1 MKMHIKIPSLLAA
14 VLAVSLAGSGAALA
28 DDSRRYSDR
37 HDYGSHQD
45 RQHSRYQS
53 RDHYGDRH
61 QKRNHYQSRDH
72 YGDRHH
78 NKRRHKWVHKQD
90 RHHYKHHK
98 KQRHYNRHNYAYR
111 YDDDDDEKLLIGLV
125 LGGLIGYAI
134 NNAYDPDIYDD

>member
-1 MKMHIKIPSLLAA
+1 MKMHIKVPSLLAA
-14 VLAVSLAGSGAALA
+14 VLAISLAGSGAALA
-28 DDSRRYSDR
+28 DDNRRNYDR

-45 RQHSRYQS
+45 RQHSRHNS

-61 QKRNHYQSRDH
+61 NYK
-72 YGDRHH
+72 RHH
-78 NKRRHKWVHKQD
+78 AYADKHDRRHYKHDRRHYKHD
-90 RHHYKHHK
+90 RHHYKHGR
-98 KQRHYNRHNYAYR
+98 RHYNRYNYAYG